1 LSYNNHYF
9 WWRPSGARV
18 LRDNVFMGEVQARK
32 GKEQAKKKR
41 KKEQKEQK
49 QKKKKK

>member
-18 LRDNVFMGEVQARK
+18 FRDNVFIQQKDERSR
-32 GKEQAKKKR
+32 KEQEKKR
-41 KKEQKEQK
+41 KRKERKD
-49 QKKKKK
+49 QKKKKKK

>member
-18 LRDNVFMGEVQARK
+18 FRDNVFIQQKYERSRR
-32 GKEQAKKKR
+32 EQEKKR
-41 KKEQKEQK
+41 KRKERQD
-49 QKKKKK
+49 QKKKKKKK